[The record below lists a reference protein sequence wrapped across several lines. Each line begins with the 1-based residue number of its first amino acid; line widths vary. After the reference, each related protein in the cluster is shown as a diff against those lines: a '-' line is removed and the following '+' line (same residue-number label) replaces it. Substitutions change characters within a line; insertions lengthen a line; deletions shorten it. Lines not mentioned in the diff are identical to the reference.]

1 MERLDNEN
9 FPFVK
14 TICYS
19 TIGKRSCDIVKELI
33 KKGVKAYSLEGG
45 LIEWCHSEQLYYFL
59 SIICSGELVDSKGN
73 PTHLVHV
80 FNPDY
85 RPLFNSSYVCVY

>member
-1 MERLDNEN
+1 M
-9 FPFVK
+9 K

-19 TIGKRSCDIVKELI
+19 TIGGRSCNVVKELI
-33 KKGVKAYSLEGG
+33 KKGVNAYSLEGG
-45 LIEWCHSEQLYYFL
+45 LIEWCNSEQSSFL
-59 SIICSGELVDSKGN
+59 LVICSGDLVDSKGN

>member
-1 MERLDNEN
+1 M
-9 FPFVK
+9 
-14 TICYS
+14 
-19 TIGKRSCDIVKELI
+19 KELL
-33 KKGVKAYSLEGG
+33 KKGVKAYCLEGG
-45 LIEWCHSEQLYYFL
+45 LIEWCNFEKWDRSRYVTCRGT
-59 SIICSGELVDSKGN
+59 IVDSKGN

>member
-1 MERLDNEN
+1 M
-9 FPFVK
+9 K

-19 TIGKRSCDIVKELI
+19 TIGKRSCDVVEELI
-33 KKGVKAYSLEGG
+33 KKGVKASCLEGG
-45 LIEWCHSEQLYYFL
+45 LIEWCNSEQLSCF
-59 SIICSGELVDSKGN
+59 SPVMCSGELVDSKGN